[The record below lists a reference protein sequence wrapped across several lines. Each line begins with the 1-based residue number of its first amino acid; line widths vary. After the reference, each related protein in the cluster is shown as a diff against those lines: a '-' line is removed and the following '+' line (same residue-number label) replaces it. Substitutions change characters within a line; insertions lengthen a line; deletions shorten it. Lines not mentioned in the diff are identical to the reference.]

1 MKVSLWRL
9 LLVFLLWGLMVPATR
24 VNAAPSWPEERPA
37 QNQFTCKE
45 VQVPMRDG
53 LKLAAD
59 LYLPEGAGPFPVI
72 IERTPYNKNNCN
84 FRQAPYFAARG
95 FAVLI
100 QDVRGRFR
108 SPGDFYQY
116 RDEGWGRRQDG
127 YDTIEWAGTQ
137 PWSTGKVGTMGLSYT
152 CFNQNMTAVTQPPH
166 LKAMFCADSASN
178 WYIDHRYPGGA
189 LHMAGMDWFF
199 TQGEAAKPIQEN
211 MPDQGGY
218 KGNGDSWMNWHRRR
232 IERSQ
237 GFWESWQSDNMADH
251 FSQTT
256 YNAYWKQFAP
266 DEHVDKFQVPAY
278 YMSGWYDRYPH
289 SVTKMYNLIK
299 QKGGTQLAR
308 DSVRLVI
315 GPWLHGGELVMN
327 RKIGDLDFGPEAEM
341 GYAALRLRWFDYQ
354 LRGIDNGIMK
364 DPPVKIFVMGTNQWR
379 GENEWPI
386 KRAVQTKFYLRAER
400 SGSIESVNDGS
411 LSKQAP
417 TTAEKADT
425 YRYDPK
431 NPTPTIGGDLFVEP
445 MGARDHR
452 PSDALSLTFTTPIF
466 TEDTEISG
474 PSSADLFISS
484 TGDDTD
490 FVVTLIDVHP
500 NGYAQILRE
509 SIQRASRRESL
520 EAPTPIVPKRVY
532 KLTVAIHPISNSFLK
547 GHRLRL
553 TVASSSFPK
562 YMPSHN
568 QFMQNNEDA
577 PWNEALNTV
586 YHDPQRPSVLTVPV
600 IPSK

>member
-1 MKVSLWRL
+1 MKFVQRL
-9 LLVFLLWGLMVPATR
+9 QRLTAWVCLLTGLATS
-24 VNAAPSWPEERPA
+24 AHAQQSWPEEVPVR
-37 QNQFTCKE
+37 NKYTCKE

-59 LYLPEGAGPFPVI
+59 LYLPEGQGPFPVI
-72 IERTPYNKNNCN
+72 LERTPYNKNNCR
-84 FRQAPYFAARG
+84 FTHGVYFAERG
-95 FAVLI
+95 YAVLI
-100 QDVRGRFR
+100 QDVRGRYR
-108 SPGDFYQY
+108 SPGGFYQY

-178 WYIDHRYPGGA
+178 WYVDHRYPGGA

-211 MPDQGGY
+211 VPDQGGY
-218 KGNGDSWMNWHRRR
+218 KGDGNSWMDWHHRR

-251 FSQTT
+251 FNNTT
-256 YNAYWKQFAP
+256 YNNYWKQFAP
-266 DEHVDKFQVPAY
+266 DEHVEKFQVPAY

-289 SVTKMYNLIK
+289 SVTKMYNLLK
-299 QKGGTQLAR
+299 TKGGTAAAR
-308 DSVRLVI
+308 EGVRLVI
-315 GPWLHGGELVMN
+315 GPWVHGGGIVMDS
-327 RKIGDLDFGPEAEM
+327 KIGDLDFGPEARM
-341 GYAALRLRWFDYQ
+341 GYAALRLKWFDYH

-364 DPPVKIFVMGTNQWR
+364 EPPVKIFVMGLNKWR

-386 KRAVQTKFYLRAER
+386 KRAIQTKFYLRAEK
-400 SGSIESVNDGS
+400 SGSIQSQNDGS
-411 LSKQAP
+411 LMKQPP
-417 TTAEKADT
+417 TAAEKPDT

-431 NPTPTIGGDLFVEP
+431 MPTPTIGGDMFVEP

-452 PSDALSLTFTTPIF
+452 PSDMTGLTFTTAPF
-466 TEDTEISG
+466 DESVEISG
-474 PSSADLFISS
+474 PSTVDLYVSSSA
-484 TGDDTD
+484 DDTD

-500 NGYAQILRE
+500 DGYAQTLRE

-520 EAPTPIVPKRVY
+520 ENPTPIVPKRVY
-532 KLTVAIHPISNSFLK
+532 KLTIPVHPISNQFNK

-577 PWNEALNTV
+577 PWNEALNTI
-586 YHDPQRPSVLTVPV
+586 YHDAQRPSVLTVPV
-600 IPSK
+600 IPR

>member
-1 MKVSLWRL
+1 MRIFPWSQMIAL
-9 LLVFLLWGLMVPATR
+9 LLCGANCFASR
-24 VNAAPSWPEERPA
+24 AAAAQSWPEEYPVR
-37 QNQFTCKE
+37 NKFTCKE

-72 IERTPYNKNNCN
+72 IERTPYNKNNCR
-84 FRQAPYFAARG
+84 FTQGVYFAERG
-95 FAVLI
+95 YAVLI

-108 SPGDFYQY
+108 SPGAFYQY

-178 WYIDHRYPGGA
+178 WYVDHRYPGGV

-218 KGNGDSWMNWHRRR
+218 KGDGDSWMNWHRRR

-251 FSQTT
+251 FSHTT
-256 YNAYWKQFAP
+256 YDAYWKQFAP
-266 DEHVDKFQVPAY
+266 DEHVEKFQVPVY

-289 SVTKMYNLIK
+289 SVTKMYNLLK
-299 QKGGTQLAR
+299 QKGGTQAAR
-308 DSVRLVI
+308 EGVRLVI
-315 GPWLHGGELVMN
+315 GPWLHGGGLVMD
-327 RKIGDLDFGPEAEM
+327 RKVGDLDFGAEAEM
-341 GYAALRLRWFDYQ
+341 GYAALRLKWFDHQ
-354 LRGIDNGIMK
+354 LKGLDNGIMK
-364 DPPVKIFVMGTNQWR
+364 EPPVKIFVMGLNKWR
-379 GENEWPI
+379 GENEWPL
-386 KRAVQTKFYLRAER
+386 KRAVPTKYYLRAEK
-400 SGSIESVNDGS
+400 SGSITSVNDGT
-411 LSKQAP
+411 LDRQAP
-417 TTAEKADT
+417 GAGEKSDT

-431 NPTPTIGGDLFVEP
+431 SPTPTIGGDMFVEP
-445 MGARDHR
+445 MGPRDHR
-452 PSDALSLTFTTPIF
+452 PSDTTSLTFTTTAFDEPV
-466 TEDTEISG
+466 EISG
-474 PSSADLFISS
+474 PSTVELFVSS
-484 TGDDTD
+484 TADDTD
-490 FVVTLIDVHP
+490 FAVTLIDVHP
-500 NGYAQILRE
+500 NGYAQTLRE

-520 EAPTPIVPKRVY
+520 ESPTPIVPKRVY
-532 KLTVAIHPISNSFLK
+532 KLTIPVHPISNQFQK

-553 TVASSSFPK
+553 TIASSSFPK

-586 YHDPQRPSVLTVPV
+586 YHDAQRPSALTVPV
-600 IPSK
+600 IPAK